1 MKMAN
6 REITKVPV
14 IKSLSGQGTIL
25 CNDLEDVKQ
34 ITKDDLMAQLGQ
46 ASNISFDGTSAQ
58 MKSDNVQGAITE
70 ENSRAKTAE
79 QSLGDRITQIG
90 TVYKPKGTIATYADL
105 PTDAEVGWV
114 YNVTNDETTGK
125 TNVNYAKTDTGWDD
139 IGGTYDM
146 TFYYTKLQTDSA
158 LSLKAN
164 SSDLSA
170 EVTRAKSVE
179 NATNTELAKLMFSNA
194 GSHNAVFRGKY
205 LGTAVTTAQFNAI
218 SAGTFD
224 DLYVGDYWTI
234 GGVNYRIAGFDIF
247 LNQGDTQLTKHHAVI
262 VPDSTLYNAVMNDT
276 NTATGGY
283 YNSKMKQ
290 SGLASALSTV
300 QSAFGSSHIVTIRAL
315 LDNAISGND
324 SSGWAWYD
332 SQIDLMTDE
341 QVYGVSAWGA
351 SAHNAY
357 HIGCDYSRFPLFT
370 LAPQFSFYRNMWYW
384 LRTVYSSS
392 GFCVVSNG
400 GFVDLNGASASGG
413 VRPAFLID

>member
-1 MKMAN
+1 MT
-6 REITKVPV
+6 RITSKP
-14 IKSLSGQGTIL
+14 IISSLSDTGKIFV
-25 CNDLEDVKQ
+25 NDDQDVKQ
-34 ITKDDLMAQLGQ
+34 ISKHDLMGQ
-46 ASNISFDGTSAQ
+46 IANASAISYDGSGSGIKA
-58 MKSDNVQGAITE
+58 SNVQGAITE
-70 ENSRAKTAE
+70 VKDKVDA
-79 QSLGDRITQIG
+79 LGSPVTYKG
-90 TVYKPKGTIATYADL
+90 TVATYADL
-105 PTDAEVGWV
+105 PTTHAVGDM
-114 YNVTNDETTGK
+114 YNVTADETTH
-125 TNVNYAKTDTGWDD
+125 TANMNYCWNGTAWDSLGATTD
-139 IGGTYDM
+139 M
-146 TFYYTKLQTDSA
+146 NLYYTKVQTDSA

-164 SSDLSA
+164 SS
-170 EVTRAKSVE
+170 
-179 NATNTELAKLMFSNA
+179 ELAKLMFSNA

-205 LGTAVTTAQFNAI
+205 LGTAVTAAQFKAI

-300 QSAFGSSHIVTIRAL
+300 QSAFGSSHIVTRRAL

-332 SQIDLMTDE
+332 SQIDLMTEE
-341 QVYGVSAWGA
+341 QVYGVSTFGT
-351 SAHNAY
+351 SVHNGF

-370 LAPQFSFYRNMWYW
+370 LAPQFSFYINMWYW
-384 LRTVYSSS
+384 LRTVSSSS
-392 GFCVVSNG
+392 GFCGVARFGNVN
-400 GFVDLNGASASGG
+400 DNSASDSYG
-413 VRPAFLID
+413 VRPAFLIG